1 MQKLTKYHK
10 RIKLTYVISA
20 FCCCFLLLFLFNSVG
35 SFAASANY
43 YEVKIAGKLAGYSNS
58 KEKAEEALLEARN
71 RLSKEASS
79 IVFVDS
85 SFSIEAK
92 NKAFAKTDN
101 VEKLSESIYNVLKE
115 YTNENYIQAVMLR
128 SGNYYLLVDST
139 MTATAVLRAL
149 EKTGD
154 PDDEYTV
161 NLASKKVDSFI
172 EISYQVEE
180 SESMR
185 QRIEAKME
193 EEGVSRAAA
202 SSSLHQTVD
211 IGFVDSLEIRNVY
224 TDRDAVYQGNDAV
237 EKALADNG
245 IGIRIS
251 KTANYNEEFY
261 APAEY
266 VADENIYEGRAET
279 FREPVPGERN
289 VDAIITMINGK
300 EVGRQILSQTVL
312 RDPVPEI
319 IHTGTLPPPTFV
331 VPLDN
336 CFLSS
341 GFGYR
346 WGALHAG
353 NDYACSYAEPIYA
366 SCPGVV
372 EEVIHSWDGYGIN
385 VVIRHDEHIK
395 TRYAHMSETACE
407 VGQQVSRYEVIG
419 YAGSTGDSTGVHCHF
434 EIIVDGVQVDPFTF
448 LDGSGYDYY
457 EVEW

>member
-43 YEVKIAGKLAGYSNS
+43 YEVKIAGKVAGYSNS
-58 KEKAEEALLEARN
+58 KEKAEEALLMARN
-71 RLSKEASS
+71 KLSQEASS

-85 SFSIEAK
+85 AFSIEAK
-92 NKAFAKTDN
+92 SKAFAKTDD
-101 VEKLSESIYNVLKE
+101 VETLSESIYNELKE
-115 YTNENYIQAVMLR
+115 YTDTNYIQAVMLR
-128 SGNYYLLVDST
+128 SGDYYILVDST

-154 PDDEYTV
+154 PEDEYTV
-161 NLASKKVDSFI
+161 NLASKKVDNFI
-172 EISYQVEE
+172 EFSYQVEE
-180 SESMR
+180 SVSML
-185 QRIEAKME
+185 QRIEAMME
-193 EEGVSRAAA
+193 AEGVSRNAAA
-202 SSSLHQTVD
+202 SALHKTVD
-211 IGFVDSLEIRNVY
+211 IGFVDTLEILNVY
-224 TDRDAVYQGNDAV
+224 TDKNAVFFGNDAV
-237 EKALADNG
+237 QKALDDSG
-245 IGIRIS
+245 IEIS
-251 KTANYNEEFY
+251 ISTRVNYNEDFY

-266 VADENIYEGRAET
+266 VEDENIYEGREET
-279 FREPVPGERN
+279 FREAVPGERN
-289 VDAIITMINGK
+289 VDAIVTMINGK

-312 RDPVPEI
+312 SDPVPEI

-346 WGALHAG
+346 WGSLHAG
-353 NDYACSYAEPIYA
+353 NDYACSYGEPIYA

-372 EEVIHSWDGYGIN
+372 EEVVHSWDGYGNN
-385 VVIRHDEHIK
+385 VVIRHDEHLK

-407 VGQQVSRYEVIG
+407 VGQEVSRYEVIG

-434 EIIVDGVQVDPFTF
+434 EIIVDGVQVDPFTY
-448 LDGSGYDYY
+448 LDGGGSDYY
-457 EVEW
+457 DDEW